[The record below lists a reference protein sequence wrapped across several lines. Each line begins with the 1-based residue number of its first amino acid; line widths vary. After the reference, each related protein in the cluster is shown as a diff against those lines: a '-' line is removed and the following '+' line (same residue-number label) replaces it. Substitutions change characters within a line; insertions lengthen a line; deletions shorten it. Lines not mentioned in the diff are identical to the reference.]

1 MSRET
6 DCQKIEPSNT
16 NTAQVTT
23 PYNSVGL
30 LLKAKE
36 AMDKLKDSGKYVD
49 SVCGEVWGVEGAVE
63 GESATAML
71 LRLDTGFHA
80 RVEQAIKD
88 YPHLCVNRNS
98 DEWPSDFT
106 RNLQG
111 QVMDYLNAHPI
122 RKQAFRLAS
131 LEYTP
136 PPIVMS
142 REEFERT
149 YIGTF
154 IRDGSKCKCGTAW
167 DAMLYGAE
175 CGRCGEKRPVSP
187 VAAIK
192 VATQRDN

>member
-49 SVCGEVWGVEGAVE
+49 SVCGEVWGVEGSID
-63 GESATAML
+63 GELASQTL
-71 LRLDTGFHA
+71 WRLDVCFHH
-80 RVEQAIKD
+80 RIKD
-88 YPHLCVNRNS
+88 KLKDAPYGSMVQRQDFLIDLSRQIHNYLYGHPVRKSCVELAIVELS
-98 DEWPSDFT
+98 HELVQVEMSPAEFKMQYTGEWPCTAKF
-106 RNLQG
+106 
-111 QVMDYLNAHPI
+111 
-122 RKQAFRLAS
+122 
-131 LEYTP
+131 
-136 PPIVMS
+136 
-142 REEFERT
+142 
-149 YIGTF
+149 
-154 IRDGSKCKCGTAW
+154 CKCGIEW
-167 DAMLYGAE
+167 EAMLYGAE